1 MAAGNG
7 LGSGVR
13 CRVMFGWKGVR
24 MTDGGMKRAS
34 QADMRRMKETRDLQN
49 GPAAPEGE
57 DLGPEFWAK
66 AQIEGPRRV
75 RSVHLKLDP
84 EVFEY
89 FVQVTGGKGHL
100 TRMQAVLKAYVEAHR
115 RG

>member
-1 MAAGNG
+1 
-7 LGSGVR
+7 
-13 CRVMFGWKGVR
+13 
-24 MTDGGMKRAS
+24 MTDVVMKRAS
-34 QADMRRMKETRDLQN
+34 LADIRRMKDAGELHHD
-49 GPAAPEGE
+49 PAAPEGE
-57 DLGPEFWAK
+57 DLGPDFWAK
-66 AQIEGPRRV
+66 AQIEGPKRS

-89 FVQVTGGKGHL
+89 FLKVTGGKGHL

>member
-1 MAAGNG
+1 
-7 LGSGVR
+7 
-13 CRVMFGWKGVR
+13 
-24 MTDGGMKRAS
+24 
-34 QADMRRMKETRDLQN
+34 MKEAGELHHD
-49 GPAAPEGE
+49 PAAPEGE

-66 AQIEGPRRV
+66 AQVEGPKRA

-89 FVQVTGGKGHL
+89 FLKVTGGKGHL